1 MAKITQYTR
10 ETMPQSVNQ
19 GRQATATDFG
29 GDQTGLMAQASAAQA
44 VGNAVSEVGQVATQ
58 IETKRRNRIDTI
70 NIARMTDQFYNDAFN
85 EYNRALA
92 EDDIIDPAT
101 TDKFNETIRAK
112 SAAMLS
118 NFTGSADARAKLE
131 MEVMSQASQFTR
143 QMTETGLGAQRKFIM
158 TKAGDKISTLAAQV
172 RENPSKYNEIIMQA
186 DAVVGEFSG
195 ALYSD
200 DEMMLQTAA
209 RSQIS
214 ITALNTYIDRGMYD
228 EANAMI
234 DVNPAILESIEPE
247 TQRRILGEIDAGLN
261 ERKKTYDELNKKRE
275 ILTWGEGITGQ
286 KVEPM
291 AALNFITGGS
301 FKKTDEEIIND
312 VANIYKM
319 KPEDIPAEM
328 MLKIKYPD
336 LKLMDGDVDPNK
348 DFGPGNKL
356 TVGGISKKI
365 APVIASAE
373 STRMQISM
381 MNSSIAQARAGNK
394 VAGQA
399 AVTAFKKMLDPTS
412 AVMEGEIK
420 MVADTEGLRGRI
432 DKMFDPGKPVSAEQ
446 LADLE
451 AFAADFTKKL
461 MDSKKSKIDDLL
473 VDADT
478 RGFRRVDIGLPATV
492 YKDIFGTDVVGDIKT
507 DTPAPVGLEN
517 ISEDDLKR
525 MLDEME
531 SKQ

>member
-1 MAKITQYTR
+1 
-10 ETMPQSVNQ
+10 
-19 GRQATATDFG
+19 
-29 GDQTGLMAQASAAQA
+29 
-44 VGNAVSEVGQVATQ
+44 
-58 IETKRRNRIDTI
+58 
-70 NIARMTDQFYNDAFN
+70 
-85 EYNRALA
+85 
-92 EDDIIDPAT
+92 
-101 TDKFNETIRAK
+101 
-112 SAAMLS
+112 
-118 NFTGSADARAKLE
+118 
-131 MEVMSQASQFTR
+131 
-143 QMTETGLGAQRKFIM
+143 
-158 TKAGDKISTLAAQV
+158 
-172 RENPSKYNEIIMQA
+172 
-186 DAVVGEFSG
+186 
-195 ALYSD
+195 
-200 DEMMLQTAA
+200 
-209 RSQIS
+209 
-214 ITALNTYIDRGMYD
+214 
-228 EANAMI
+228 
-234 DVNPAILESIEPE
+234 
-247 TQRRILGEIDAGLN
+247 
-261 ERKKTYDELNKKRE
+261 
-275 ILTWGEGITGQ
+275 
-286 KVEPM
+286 M

-531 SKQ
+531 SKFSKVVAEVEASEM